1 MITSSNVIDPTR
13 STPPAVAAASL
24 GAAAPPPSDA
34 LVPLADGVWTT
45 RSPLAFLGLRLTSA
59 MGVFRLAGGDL
70 LVYSPVALT
79 PERRAAIDELGRV
92 AHLYAPNLFHHLWLG
107 EWAAAYPAARVHAPG
122 GLSRKRPGLRIDRL
136 HGAEA
141 APEPAFAGVIDELPV
156 AGFRPRETALLH
168 RPTGTLAVA
177 DLVCNVGRP
186 PHGWTATY
194 ARAMG
199 FYDRV
204 ALSRVIRWSGFDDKK
219 AARQS
224 LRALLDRPFDRVIV
238 GHGEP
243 LLAGGHDALAAAYG
257 WLLGQ

>member
-1 MITSSNVIDPTR
+1 MITSSNVITPTS
-13 STPPAVAAASL
+13 STPAAVAA
-24 GAAAPPPSDA
+24 GGVGTAPPTSDA
-34 LVPLADGVWTT
+34 LVPLADGVWTI
-45 RSPLAFLGLRLTSA
+45 RSPLSFLGLRLTSA

-79 PERRAAIDELGRV
+79 PERRAAIERLGRV

-107 EWAAAYPAARVHAPG
+107 EWAAAFPAARVHAPA
-122 GLSRKRPGLRIDRL
+122 GLSRKRPGQRIDRL
-136 HGAEA
+136 HGVDA
-141 APEPAFAGVIDELPV
+141 APDPAFAGVIDELPIG
-156 AGFRPRETALLH
+156 GFRARETALLH

-186 PHGWTATY
+186 AHGWTATY

-199 FYDRV
+199 FHDRV
-204 ALSRVIRWSGFDDKK
+204 ALSRVIRWTGFDDKK

-224 LRALLDRPFDRVIV
+224 VRALLDRSFDRVIV

-243 LLAGGHDALAAAYG
+243 LLVGGHDALAAAYG
-257 WLLGQ
+257 WLLKR